1 MIYFKFYFRPFSEGG
16 ADIQEQK
23 SFLGRFFSKLFHRL
37 EANPDFEE
45 AIDFVAEWLIEY
57 DDVEFNQAVREI
69 GLDTNKNLIVKLP
82 DERNYGYWSDLDC
95 DINFFKKFNYQ
106 LITKKAFDALWNSTR
121 YDREL
126 KKFVPIND
134 VNEQ

>member
-1 MIYFKFYFRPFSEGG
+1 MLYFKFNFKSFSQDS
-16 ADIQEQK
+16 ASKQEK
-23 SFLGRFFSKLFHRL
+23 ESFLGRFFSKLFHRL

-57 DDVEFNQAVREI
+57 DDVEFHQAVREI
-69 GLDTNKNLIVKLP
+69 GFDINKNLIVKLP
-82 DERNYGYWSDLDC
+82 DERNYGYWLDLDC
-95 DINFFKKFNYQ
+95 GINFFKKFNYQ
-106 LITKKAFDALWNSTR
+106 LITKKEFDSLWNSTH

-134 VNEQ
+134 VNGQ

>member
-1 MIYFKFYFRPFSEGG
+1 MKR
-16 ADIQEQK
+16 
-23 SFLGRFFSKLFHRL
+23 SFLGRLFSKLFHRL

-45 AIDFVAEWLIEY
+45 SIDFVAEWLIEY
-57 DDVEFNQAVREI
+57 DDVEFHQAVREM
-69 GLDTNKNLIVKLP
+69 GFDTNKNLIVKLP

-106 LITKKAFDALWNSTR
+106 LIMKETFDFLWNSTR
-121 YDREL
+121 HNREL

-134 VNEQ
+134 VNGQ

>member
-1 MIYFKFYFRPFSEGG
+1 MIYFKFNFKSFSQDS
-16 ADIQEQK
+16 ASKQEK
-23 SFLGRFFSKLFHRL
+23 ESFLGRFFSKLFHRL

-45 AIDFVAEWLIEY
+45 AIDFVTEWLIEY
-57 DDVEFNQAVREI
+57 DDVEFHQAVREI
-69 GLDTNKNLIVKLP
+69 GFDINKNLIVKLP

-95 DINFFKKFNYQ
+95 GINFFKKFNYQ
-106 LITKKAFDALWNSTR
+106 LITKKEFDSLWNSTH

-134 VNEQ
+134 VNGQ

>member
-1 MIYFKFYFRPFSEGG
+1 MIYFKFNFKPFYQDNVSK
-16 ADIQEQK
+16 QEK
-23 SFLGRFFSKLFHRL
+23 RSFLGRFFSKLYHRL

-45 AIDFVAEWLIEY
+45 ALDFVAEWLIEY
-57 DDVEFNQAVREI
+57 DDVEFHQAVREI
-69 GLDTNKNLIVKLP
+69 GFDTNNNLIVKLP

-95 DINFFKKFNYQ
+95 DMNFFKKFNYQ
-106 LITKKAFDALWNSTR
+106 LITKETFDFLWNSTR

-134 VNEQ
+134 VNGQ

>member
-1 MIYFKFYFRPFSEGG
+1 M
-16 ADIQEQK
+16 
-23 SFLGRFFSKLFHRL
+23 
-37 EANPDFEE
+37 
-45 AIDFVAEWLIEY
+45 AEWLIEY
-57 DDVEFNQAVREI
+57 DDVEFHQAVREI

-82 DERNYGYWSDLDC
+82 DERNYGYWLDLDC